1 MILAVNHYITFA
13 VKTPLKFLRST
24 SISHEAIQ
32 ILKNQIEYSESF
44 TDRDTCDPV
53 ADARL

>member
-1 MILAVNHYITFA
+1 MILAVNHYITF
-13 VKTPLKFLRST
+13 KTPLKFLRST